1 MDKNRDKFNKQAT
14 EWQDEKLN
22 LNIEQIKAQADTIFN

>member
-1 MDKNRDKFNKQAT
+1 MDKNRDKFNTQAT
-14 EWQDEKLN
+14 EWKDEKLN